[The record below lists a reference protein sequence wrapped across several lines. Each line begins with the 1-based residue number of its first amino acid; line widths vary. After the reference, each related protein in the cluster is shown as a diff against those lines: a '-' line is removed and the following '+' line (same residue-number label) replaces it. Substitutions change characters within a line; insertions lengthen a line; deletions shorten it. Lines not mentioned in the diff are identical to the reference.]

1 MTKRKILT
9 AAIVLGAVVL
19 IGMILFLSTR
29 KREGLFTGGED
40 TPYPYAWTEE
50 KDGTVLVRPCRDIPA
65 GFAWAVTDL
74 DASIAAAA
82 EQSVEGRQAFL
93 LTPVGAGDCFFILAL
108 TGGEDGEEQLCRL
121 VMTVEVTG
129 RKKLKA
135 AVAGHR
141 AELPEGVLRG
151 GEDFGAPYRIWT
163 GDNGSLELRL
173 ADTEGAEDWR
183 LSVKTP
189 STMGSS
195 GFRAEG
201 GKVSAELYPLA
212 SGEAAFLLYS
222 PSRGLS
228 LEVSG
233 WANGEGELRADAH
246 GMQRHPEWSGREEGY
261 VDAAAVAGT
270 VTLPEGAED
279 VRYGVG
285 RLGADIGAVSCVEF
299 RYLGFDWTLY
309 ISASGGFGD
318 RMEKELPQEE
328 LRTFFIPAG
337 LLVAAFGED
346 TLVAWCDTEERGYL
360 LEGAGE
366 GIGRDELMQAASEVI
381 GMDAAS
387 EDAAD
392 EETENGEQSDF

>member
-19 IGMILFLSTR
+19 IGLILFLSTR
-29 KREGLFTGGED
+29 KREGLLTGGED

-50 KDGTVLVRPCRDIPA
+50 KDGTVLVEPFGNVPA
-65 GFAWAVTDL
+65 GFRWAVAEV
-74 DASIAAAA
+74 DASVAAAA

-93 LTPVGAGDCFFILAL
+93 LTPVAAGDSFFILVL

-129 RKKLKA
+129 GKKLKA

-141 AELPEGVLRG
+141 TELPEGVLRG

-163 GDNGSLELRL
+163 GENGSLELRL
-173 ADTEGAEDWR
+173 ADAEGAEDWK
-183 LSVKTP
+183 LSVKSP
-189 STMGSS
+189 SSLGAS
-195 GFRAEG
+195 GFLAEG
-201 GKVSAELYPLA
+201 GKVTAELYPLA
-212 SGEAAFLLYS
+212 SGEAAFVLYS
-222 PSRGLS
+222 QSRGLS

-233 WANGEGELRADAH
+233 WANGEGALRASTH
-246 GMQRHPEWSGREEGY
+246 EMRQHPEWSGREEGY
-261 VDAAAVAGT
+261 ADAEAVAGT

-285 RLGADIGAVSCVEF
+285 RLGAGVGAVSRVEF

-309 ISASGGFGD
+309 ISSSGGFSD
-318 RMEKELPQEE
+318 RLEKEFSEDE

-346 TLVAWCDTEERGYL
+346 ALVAWCDTEERGYL

-366 GIGRDELMQAASEVI
+366 GIGRDALMQTASEVI
-381 GMDAAS
+381 GTDAES